1 MAEAVK
7 TNVMRIL
14 EREGVTY
21 RVHTYSPETG
31 IDGVSVARALG
42 QDPQAV
48 FKTLVTQGKSRAMFV
63 FVIPVAATLNLKRAA
78 GASELRPA
86 AVVGQRRDAPGGL
99 AQHAHDVRRA
109 RLVPVKLLRLHGR
122 GAKVKAAGGRH
133 AVGFYEREAAVVHQ
147 QTHEFRRGKRI
158 RFPMQKLREPVALES
173 CSQAFAHR
181 VVHRRR
187 RLEVLPHKLR
197 AVRREELSAQ
207 LLIPTRGE
215 PSPLARRRLNT
226 AAVFVYY

>member
-48 FKTLVTQGKSRAMFV
+48 FKTLVTQGKSRTMFV

-78 GASELRPA
+78 A
-86 AVVGQRRDAPGGL
+86 ACGEKAIEMLPQ
-99 AQHAHDVRRA
+99 
-109 RLVPVKLLRLHGR
+109 KLLLPSTGYIHG
-122 GAKVKAAGGRH
+122 GCSPVGMKKA
-133 AVGFYEREAAVVHQ
+133 
-147 QTHEFRRGKRI
+147 
-158 RFPMQKLREPVALES
+158 
-173 CSQAFAHR
+173 
-181 VVHRRR
+181 
-187 RLEVLPHKLR
+187 LPTFID
-197 AVRREELSAQ
+197 ETAQ
-207 LLIPTRGE
+207 LFDTICVSAGKIGAQVELAPDDLCRLTGAAYA
-215 PSPLARRRLNT
+215 PLT
-226 AAVFVYY
+226 D